1 MTFRLAKVV
10 ILNIYIYTNG
20 VGFPEGA
27 VVKNPPAY
35 VGASRDA
42 GLIPGSGRSPGGGN
56 GNPLQCSCPWRI
68 PWTEAPGGMQPVGP
82 QSVRCDLGIA
92 HSPPVE

>member
-35 VGASRDA
+35 VGAS
-42 GLIPGSGRSPGGGN
+42 
-56 GNPLQCSCPWRI
+56 
-68 PWTEAPGGMQPVGP
+68 
-82 QSVRCDLGIA
+82 
-92 HSPPVE
+92 